1 MAIKDRI
8 MRFFGALK
16 DKNIDWNKREKRMR
30 EFRDSFEK
38 RINKTSEYMEQ
49 VRKKWVI
56 DNFKYL
62 CSLENVWL
70 ILMLL

>member
-8 MRFFGALK
+8 MKFFGVLK
-16 DKNIDWNKREKRMR
+16 GKNIDWNKREKRMR

-49 VRKKWVI
+49 VRKK
-56 DNFKYL
+56 
-62 CSLENVWL
+62 
-70 ILMLL
+70 

>member
-16 DKNIDWNKREKRMR
+16 DKNIDWNKGEKRMR